1 MKRTLVLDDND
12 LIMVVKSDVVKDID
26 DQRGEL
32 TRTEF
37 VNYLI
42 QCQLHAHEEDRQYV
56 SLTEFKEFSQRMSEL
71 VYNFLQFFISYG
83 MTLGPAAQDIDL
95 QALGAQL
102 ESLAYY
108 RGSDEFTG

>member
-12 LIMVVKSDVVKDID
+12 LVMVVKSDVVSDID
-26 DQRGEL
+26 EHRGEL

-42 QCQLHAHEEDRQYV
+42 QCQLHEHQDRQQYV
-56 SLTEFKEFSQRMSEL
+56 TLAEFKDFSRQMSEL

-83 MTLGPAAQDIDL
+83 MTV
-95 QALGAQL
+95 GAQL
-102 ESLAYY
+102 EALARYH
-108 RGSDEFTG
+108 RSEDNADFSE